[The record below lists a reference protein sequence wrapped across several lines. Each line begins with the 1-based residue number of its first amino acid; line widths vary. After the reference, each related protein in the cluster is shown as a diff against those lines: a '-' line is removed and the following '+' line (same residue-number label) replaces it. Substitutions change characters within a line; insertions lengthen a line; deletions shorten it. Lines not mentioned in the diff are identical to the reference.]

1 MLYLLWLP
9 MTFTTRARTRPHQ
22 LSLCKCKNPRKKWMS
37 RLRSRGQV
45 WPGILKAH
53 HTYHRI
59 LPWGKKRSFQQKR
72 EWWEVHKNSLIPLH
86 SEDQKSLCGGKI
98 ISLKLVIF
106 FNCFVLI
113 FSGLT
118 PNLWYHFVLRFMGL
132 IKLMMDILKIRFIL
146 FSPTWYRNSYFFRIW
161 EEKLLFQ
168 REKKN
173 QTSYFRKLSCFILCK

>member
-1 MLYLLWLP
+1 MKSKEIIPSNSRICRARANPSSLATAWRKISLSLIPPPPPHLIPSHCLLTSPNRKFWATFVLYLLWRP
-9 MTFTTRARTRPHQ
+9 MTFTTRGRARTPHQ
-22 LSLCKCKNPRKKWMS
+22 LSLCKCKNPRKKWMP
-37 RLRSRGQV
+37 RLRSGGQV

-59 LPWGKKRSFQQKR
+59 LPWEKKRSFQQKR

-118 PNLWYHFVLRFMGL
+118 PNL
-132 IKLMMDILKIRFIL
+132 
-146 FSPTWYRNSYFFRIW
+146 
-161 EEKLLFQ
+161 
-168 REKKN
+168 
-173 QTSYFRKLSCFILCK
+173 